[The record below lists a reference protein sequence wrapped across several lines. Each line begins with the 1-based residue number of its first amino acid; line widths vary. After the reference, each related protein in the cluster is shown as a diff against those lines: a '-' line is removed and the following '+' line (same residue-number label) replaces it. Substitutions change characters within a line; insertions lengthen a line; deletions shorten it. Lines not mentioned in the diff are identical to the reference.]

1 MSPSCSF
8 EQIKN
13 VSLSGTFDV
22 QDLLVSEC
30 PGGGGICVSIVYVE
44 GTLSPGA
51 LVCAVRIIDG
61 ELDFASMR
69 LVTIP
74 RSRSENFTI
83 HVPSG
88 SYRVIAFDLEN
99 SSLPRI
105 PISMAADV
113 KDMTM
118 ATTGGEGMYFVF
130 ISRYLYRK
138 DHNVV

>member
-1 MSPSCSF
+1 MSLSRSC

-30 PGGGGICVSIVYVE
+30 PGGGGICVSIEYVE
-44 GTLSPGA
+44 GTVSPGA
-51 LVCAVRIIDG
+51 LVCVIRIIDG
-61 ELDFASMR
+61 ELNFTSMR

-83 HVPSG
+83 PVPSG

-113 KDMTM
+113 KNMTMKNMTM

-130 ISRYLYRK
+130 ISRYLLL
-138 DHNVV
+138 